1 MFKDYYE
8 YFTYILN
15 KKRDSLLGIASIVA
29 ALFGSL
35 PKPVWV
41 ILVLLLAILLYGLLK
56 EAISVHKIF
65 KEKHIPILVL
75 AGRNDDE
82 YASMISDVLHA
93 MKEYGFDRQSFE
105 DDFNVDKDNFIIRRE
120 NNLTE
125 NQLEWEALVH
135 SFENKV
141 LKLSAKLK
149 GRKVFHIFLNCPAA
163 LAIGLGSIIG
173 TKYEVVLHHY
183 QKGSGDNPYH
193 PVIDFYSLSTLN
205 QDGVHILKSR
215 VNTPN
220 QFIRL
225 EEPQTLSSIVLVSL
239 FLAGHD
245 LKGDVD
251 KISNERKIPA
261 LHIRST
267 MEGTIPLNA
276 DWLRASRE
284 VTTYLLNLASNKE
297 IKTIE
302 LYLSCPIILAFAIG
316 MAFGTQTP
324 IVVHNWFPVSKEY
337 KPVLELNKLRQS
349 R

>member
-1 MFKDYYE
+1 M
-8 YFTYILN
+8 
-15 KKRDSLLGIASIVA
+15 
-29 ALFGSL
+29 
-35 PKPVWV
+35 
-41 ILVLLLAILLYGLLK
+41 
-56 EAISVHKIF
+56 
-65 KEKHIPILVL
+65 
-75 AGRNDDE
+75 
-82 YASMISDVLHA
+82 
-93 MKEYGFDRQSFE
+93 
-105 DDFNVDKDNFIIRRE
+105 
-120 NNLTE
+120 
-125 NQLEWEALVH
+125 
-135 SFENKV
+135 
-141 LKLSAKLK
+141 
-149 GRKVFHIFLNCPAA
+149 FHIFLNCPAA

-183 QKGSGDNPYH
+183 QKGSGDNPYY

-215 VNTPN
+215 VNAPN
-220 QFIRL
+220 QFIRV

-245 LKGDVD
+245 LKGDVE

-284 VTTYLLNLASNKE
+284 VASCLLNLASNKE

-324 IVVHNWFPVSKEY
+324 IEVYNWFPVSKGY
-337 KPVLELNKLRQS
+337 KPVLGLNRLRQS

>member
-1 MFKDYYE
+1 MLKDYYE
-8 YFTYILN
+8 YSTYILN

-29 ALFGSL
+29 ALFSNL
-35 PKPVWV
+35 PKPVT
-41 ILVLLLAILLYGLLK
+41 IFLILLLAILLWGLLK
-56 EAISVHKIF
+56 ETMSVHNIF
-65 KEKHIPILVL
+65 REKHIPIVIL

-105 DDFNVDKDNFIIRRE
+105 DDFNVDKDNYIVRRE

-125 NQLEWEALVH
+125 NQPEWEALVH

-141 LKLSAKLK
+141 IKLSAKLK

-193 PVIDFYSLSTLN
+193 PVIDFYSLSSLN
-205 QDGVHILKSR
+205 QVGVHILKSR
-215 VNTPN
+215 VNAPN
-220 QFIRL
+220 QFIRV

-245 LKGDVD
+245 LKGDVE
-251 KISNERKIPA
+251 KISNERQIPA